1 MVVNRSRKYLLA
13 PLMVVAMLGV
23 SGCDTTGGN
32 KQTFGT
38 LGGGVLGGLAG
49 AQFGN
54 GKGQLAA
61 TAAGALLG
69 ALVGSSI
76 GSSLDKA
83 DQLALQQTTS
93 YTLER
98 QPSGVVSSW
107 ANPDTGNRGTVM
119 AEPAYE
125 SGGGQTCRNYRQTVE
140 VGGQSEILTGTACR
154 QPDGTWR
161 ESSR

>member
-1 MVVNRSRKYLLA
+1 MIVSRSRKYLMA
-13 PLMVVAMLGV
+13 PLLIVAMLGV
-23 SGCDTTGGN
+23 TGCDTTGGN
-32 KQTFGT
+32 KQTYGT
-38 LGGGVLGGLAG
+38 LGGGVLGALGG
-49 AQFGN
+49 AQFGK

-83 DQLALQQTTS
+83 DQQAMQQTTMR
-93 YTLER
+93 TLEY
-98 QPSGVVSSW
+98 QPSGSVSNWS
-107 ANPDTGNRGTVM
+107 NPDTGNRGSVI
-119 AEPAYE
+119 AESAYQ
-125 SGGGQTCRNYRQTVE
+125 GNGGQTCRNYRQTVE

-154 QPDGTWR
+154 QSDGTWR